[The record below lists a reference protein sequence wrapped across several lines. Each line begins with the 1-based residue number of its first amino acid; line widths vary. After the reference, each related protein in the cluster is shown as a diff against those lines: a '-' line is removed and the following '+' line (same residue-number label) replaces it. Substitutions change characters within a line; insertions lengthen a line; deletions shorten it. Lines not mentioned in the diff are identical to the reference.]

1 MSRALVAAAMIAVA
15 AFAMPA
21 QAGQDCV
28 EKPPSADG
36 MRRALQL
43 ATQVQQGLER
53 QQVQAAILGRV
64 GSDVTKYGLRYTHA
78 AMVYRDPDS
87 GAWTVLHKLNHCGRE
102 DADLFAQ
109 GLANFFLDDPWEYR
123 ALILVPAIGLQADL
137 LTQVKRDGGLS
148 VHQPRYSLLAYPF
161 APEYQNSNG
170 WLLEFVEL
178 AQSGGVML
186 GRNAIQES
194 LRHNGYRPDRI
205 DVGPLERVG
214 ASLFRA
220 NVAFF
225 DHPLGERLSGRYS
238 VVTVESIVRYLG
250 QQRRIETLDEVSL
263 ADAAPATAS
272 R

>member
-1 MSRALVAAAMIAVA
+1 M
-15 AFAMPA
+15 
-21 QAGQDCV
+21 
-28 EKPPSADG
+28 
-36 MRRALQL
+36 
-43 ATQVQQGLER
+43 
-53 QQVQAAILGRV
+53 
-64 GSDVTKYGLRYTHA
+64 TKYGLRYTHA
-78 AMVYRDPDS
+78 AVVYRDPDS
-87 GAWTVLHKLNHCGRE
+87 GTWTVLHKLNHCGRE

-123 ALILVPAIGLQADL
+123 ALILVPTPALQAGL

-161 APEYQNSNG
+161 APDYQNSNG

-178 AQSGGVML
+178 AQSGGMTL
-186 GRNAIQES
+186 GRQAIQES
-194 LRHNGYRPDRI
+194 LQQNGYRPDRI
-205 DVGPLERVG
+205 EVGPLERVG

-250 QQRRIETLDEVSL
+250 QQQRIETLDEISL
-263 ADAAPATAS
+263 ASTVPVAVA